1 VSKFVLTAQLNLK
14 APNNVAQVV
23 SQMQKQ
29 LSGVSVNLNVQGAA
43 KANKQISSLTSNMH
57 QASKASKGLGSD
69 FAQSV
74 RRFSAMAIATRAVSL
89 FTNTLSA
96 AIRESIDF
104 ERELVK
110 IAQVT
115 GKTVEQLRFLTSTVS
130 SLSTNLGVA
139 SGSLLSVSRM
149 LSQAGLSA
157 RETETALR
165 TLAMT
170 ELAPT
175 FDNITQTAEGAIAIF
190 NQFGK
195 GAAALEQQLGAVNA
209 VAGQFAV
216 ESGDL
221 ISAVRRTGGVFK
233 AAGGDLNELIAL
245 FTSVRATTRESAESI
260 STGLRT
266 IFTRIQRPR
275 TIEFM
280 KKFGVELTDME
291 GKFVGPF
298 EAVKRLSAALS
309 GLEQGD
315 TRFIK
320 IAEELGGFRQIG
332 KVIPLIQQFST
343 AQSALNVAQ
352 KGSSSLAKDAATAQ
366 QSLAVQ
372 IMKVKQEFLELI
384 RGVTETPVFQ
394 AMASGALTLASALI
408 KVADSLKPILPII
421 TAIAAVKFTKGIAS
435 FAGGIAGKLGG
446 FSKGGKVLQYASG
459 GMVPGSGNRDTVP
472 AMLTPGEFVIRKKSV
487 AKLGAGNLAQMNTGG
502 LVPVQKFEEGSDGTG
517 VKSASRISAPSGR
530 GGKLRARQMQGVEDS
545 PLTHRGKKLPDIGLA
560 ALRGSADTHVN
571 YPIDNIGKNVTLR
584 FGVLKK
590 EQSEEYEQEM
600 RDSVESV
607 ASRMAQDFAK
617 DIKDGTPLSKA
628 DTDAI
633 MDKAGFSNAVGAFF
647 ESALAMTGVPYNEEG
662 GGKAQINDSIDFA
675 SGLGAAAE
683 SFDIPGNIPTDAT
696 RTSGRKGK
704 SANKFK
710 EQVGRWLSK
719 TYGIPMLAADEK
731 AEFKKTKM
739 LAAGGPAGSGTDTV
753 PAMLTP
759 GEFVVNKKSAQR
771 VGYGS
776 LNRMNKVG
784 KYAQGGVV
792 KGGIQHFKDGG
803 TAKSGGGITGLGAV
817 TEGLVGAQMALA
829 MLTPTIDENSSAFE
843 RGVGTLMGGMNSF
856 VGMLTLTQT
865 ALAAFNIQLKAQDV
879 GKLLKGIFKTGK
891 GGLGDM
897 IGGFQKKTRTGL
909 GGKRATVTTRTKG
922 ESFGGNFKQV
932 TDRNERA
939 RKLVDFRKNNPMND
953 KGSPFQ
959 IDRKAMR
966 ADLGPKLS
974 KASGKSGTA
983 KLGQFMGNKVG
994 SNPMVQAGLKKL
1006 SGPLKL
1012 VTKALGPLA
1021 PALQGMLGAI
1031 GPLAGHLTAVAGPAL
1046 AAAGGMK
1053 LLLDSFDAVTGRTE
1067 ALNKAIE
1074 EGSVAEAEKVAY
1086 NKAGAE
1092 AVTNLAAGMTAAGGL
1107 IGGPFG
1113 AAIGAATG
1121 AFLKV
1126 MSEIPKVGPVIMEAA
1141 GFINQAFGGKSLSSI
1156 VALAGAN
1163 AAANKATKDLA
1174 DAQKEASN
1182 ATEDF
1187 TNGSLTA
1194 AEALAKVQAAT
1205 ASVDQSQEK
1214 AKKAVTENN
1223 KNKAGT
1229 ASGIGRGTLRVL
1241 TLGIAGAMGVESG
1254 AQRNERLDTENKDV
1268 MAKANQQ
1275 DAERFEM
1282 TKGLRMSSAR
1292 STLSM
1297 GGSYDDAA
1305 KSIGIRD
1312 SVDPL
1317 TGNKREGLRSK
1328 QFRLTREAE
1337 ELEAGGDKEGAKLLM
1352 ESAKQTEEQILEL
1365 ERSLK
1370 NLQKA
1375 VEEQKKAFAAMNLGL
1390 NSAQGAAGAFTNGMK
1405 NYQAAQ
1411 EAGNVSVMRS
1421 FETLKAGVGKAAAGM
1436 DPKEFDAALQE
1447 TSNAMREFG
1456 VDDDQIKKFEGNLKA
1471 VNQAQR
1477 NSEAGLKS
1485 FSASLNDR
1493 SDAGLGGK
1501 TGEEQFTGLFDT
1513 IVGSVNNLDDAT
1525 KDRLKD
1531 MLKGMEGDIEYDKI
1545 AMGDFSQ
1552 INEVFEKL
1560 GLETLDQAKALA
1572 QAEQFYQD
1580 IIVDAAKK
1588 RAEAESAL
1596 IDATRQQL
1604 DYLKESKEIIASAG
1618 GPAVTAQDRQQMSVD
1633 RYNAGVTSGPKLSG
1647 SSAADIKA
1655 QQTSMIQRNSE
1666 INDIRRTAAD
1676 PTDPNQ
1682 KAAQA
1687 QLKGEG
1693 GANLDAEQQNLAKQ
1707 NQQLYQTTKALID
1720 SKREEIKVIQ
1730 EKNKLEKDS
1739 FESLLDGDIDSFFQG
1754 QATQGAISAIGSG
1767 NSGDFDADTLKSAY
1781 DELKRLQEAGVD
1793 EVNGQK
1799 ISGQGGLLEKA
1810 ATATATAR
1818 GADPATAA
1826 LIAQKTTQQTPAE
1839 AAANQEIQQL
1849 AATLPAFGDIA
1860 IDSANLQ
1867 MEAAQLQKEAAELQ
1881 KEKVNKE
1888 AEANKGK
1895 TIPPPEGV
1903 ASTTTTTTSSSSGAS
1918 GAPAPP
1924 TSMASATT
1932 LPPSMAMATT
1942 TSSPSM
1948 GLGTTP
1954 APAPPAGY
1962 NDFTKLA
1969 AVSSGGPMPNATPEE
1984 MKKAMDA
1991 SQAAAPSFNP
2001 VREALAY
2008 GTFGMVDSN
2017 QDVASKQKDQNS
2029 AGGLLGTGLARSVAS
2044 TMSGGF
2050 IDSNKEV
2057 VTGKRED
2064 APTSI
2069 GGVLD
2074 QQVGGIMDIHR
2085 DLAASLSMGYVDTS
2099 ADRAKKIQEAEQ
2111 QATPQGFNANQ
2122 ASSNQMAMMASAA
2135 APQAMSGD
2143 FMAKLEELTAKTNT
2157 GESLGLDPNAMTQF
2171 GNALEKFNETILQSI
2186 TALQSTQF
2194 TIKLEPTTI
2203 NLNLQGTSFLQTM
2216 TNELQNKLFAAVSDK
2231 LRNMKVGPDGRL
2243 KETTSEV

>member
-1 VSKFVLTAQLNLK
+1 
-14 APNNVAQVV
+14 
-23 SQMQKQ
+23 
-29 LSGVSVNLNVQGAA
+29 
-43 KANKQISSLTSNMH
+43 
-57 QASKASKGLGSD
+57 
-69 FAQSV
+69 
-74 RRFSAMAIATRAVSL
+74 
-89 FTNTLSA
+89 
-96 AIRESIDF
+96 
-104 ERELVK
+104 
-110 IAQVT
+110 
-115 GKTVEQLRFLTSTVS
+115 
-130 SLSTNLGVA
+130 
-139 SGSLLSVSRM
+139 
-149 LSQAGLSA
+149 
-157 RETETALR
+157 
-165 TLAMT
+165 
-170 ELAPT
+170 
-175 FDNITQTAEGAIAIF
+175 
-190 NQFGK
+190 
-195 GAAALEQQLGAVNA
+195 
-209 VAGQFAV
+209 
-216 ESGDL
+216 
-221 ISAVRRTGGVFK
+221 
-233 AAGGDLNELIAL
+233 
-245 FTSVRATTRESAESI
+245 
-260 STGLRT
+260 
-266 IFTRIQRPR
+266 
-275 TIEFM
+275 
-280 KKFGVELTDME
+280 
-291 GKFVGPF
+291 
-298 EAVKRLSAALS
+298 
-309 GLEQGD
+309 
-315 TRFIK
+315 
-320 IAEELGGFRQIG
+320 
-332 KVIPLIQQFST
+332 
-343 AQSALNVAQ
+343 
-352 KGSSSLAKDAATAQ
+352 
-366 QSLAVQ
+366 
-372 IMKVKQEFLELI
+372 
-384 RGVTETPVFQ
+384 
-394 AMASGALTLASALI
+394 
-408 KVADSLKPILPII
+408 
-421 TAIAAVKFTKGIAS
+421 
-435 FAGGIAGKLGG
+435 
-446 FSKGGKVLQYASG
+446 
-459 GMVPGSGNRDTVP
+459 
-472 AMLTPGEFVIRKKSV
+472 
-487 AKLGAGNLAQMNTGG
+487 
-502 LVPVQKFEEGSDGTG
+502 
-517 VKSASRISAPSGR
+517 
-530 GGKLRARQMQGVEDS
+530 
-545 PLTHRGKKLPDIGLA
+545 
-560 ALRGSADTHVN
+560 
-571 YPIDNIGKNVTLR
+571 
-584 FGVLKK
+584 
-590 EQSEEYEQEM
+590 M

-607 ASRMAQDFAK
+607 ASRMAHDFAK

-633 MDKAGFSNAVGAFF
+633 MDRAGFANAVGAFF
-647 ESALAMTGVPYNEEG
+647 ESALALTGAPYEG
-662 GGKAQINDSIDFA
+662 SDGKSQINDSLDFS
-675 SGLGAAAE
+675 SGLGGAAK
-683 SFDIPGNIPTDAT
+683 SFEIPGDIPTDAT
-696 RTSGRKGK
+696 RTAGRGGK

-710 EQVGRWLSK
+710 DQVGRWLSK
-719 TYGIPMLAADEK
+719 TYGIPLIP
-731 AEFKKTKM
+731 KKDQTKK

-753 PAMLTP
+753 PALLTP

-803 TAKSGGGITGLGAV
+803 TAKSGGGFTGLGAM

-843 RGVGTLMGGMNSF
+843 RGVGTLLGGMNSF

-865 ALAAFNIQLKAQDV
+865 ALQAFNIQLKAQDV
-879 GKLLKGIFKTGK
+879 GKLLKGIFKKGK
-891 GGLGDM
+891 GGIGDA
-897 IGGFQKKTRTGL
+897 IGGFQTKSTGEPGWVKKLT
-909 GGKRATVTTRTKG
+909 GGKLGTDKMTTTRAKG
-922 ESFGGNFKQV
+922 EGLLESFTNVRKKDKV
-932 TDRNERA
+932 DR
-939 RKLVDFRKNNPMND
+939 
-953 KGSPFQ
+953 
-959 IDRKAMR
+959 
-966 ADLGPKLS
+966 
-974 KASGKSGTA
+974 
-983 KLGQFMGNKVG
+983 
-994 SNPMVQAGLKKL
+994 KL
-1006 SGPLKL
+1006 SGLKEESFQRL
-1012 VTKALGPLA
+1012 GNTKGQPNFQNARDSMAKQMKSLRSKSSDLGSGGKSLIGK
-1021 PALQGMLGAI
+1021 LGKMLGKQSLKGGIRGRVATMATRGLSSAGGAI
-1031 GPLAGHLTAVAGPAL
+1031 GGAGGIGGAATALTNLVGPAMAVAGGL
-1046 AAAGGMK
+1046 K
-1053 LLLDSFDAVTGRTE
+1053 LLGSTFDAVSGRTQ

-1074 EGSVAEAEKVAY
+1074 EGNVAEAEKVAF

-1092 AVTNLAAGMTAAGGL
+1092 AVTNLAAGVGGVLSVIPGVGPALGAIVGASLKVASELPVIGPVVMKAAGW
-1107 IGGPFG
+1107 
-1113 AAIGAATG
+1113 
-1121 AFLKV
+1121 V
-1126 MSEIPKVGPVIMEAA
+1126 SE
-1141 GFINQAFGGKSLSSI
+1141 AFGGKTLSSI
-1156 VALAGAN
+1156 VAFAGAN

-1174 DAQKEASN
+1174 DSQKVAAN
-1182 ATEDF
+1182 ATEDLQ
-1187 TNGSLTA
+1187 NGTLSA
-1194 AEALAKVQAAT
+1194 AQALAKIERAT
-1205 ASVDQSQEK
+1205 SSVTQSENK
-1214 AKKAVTENN
+1214 AKNAVEENS
-1223 KNKAGT
+1223 KNKG
-1229 ASGIGRGTLRVL
+1229 GLRRDIGAYLS
-1241 TLGIAGAMGVESG
+1241 LGYMDSSAERNKSIDDESKGAMQT
-1254 AQRNERLDTENKDV
+1254 AMK
-1268 MAKANQQ
+1268 Q
-1275 DAERFEM
+1275 DAERFQM
-1282 TKGLRMSSAR
+1282 TKGLKMSTAR
-1292 STLSM
+1292 SVFSQ
-1297 GGSYDDAA
+1297 GGDMNEASE
-1305 KSIGIRD
+1305 KVGI
-1312 SVDPL
+1312 
-1317 TGNKREGLRSK
+1317 KKLRKK
-1328 QFRLTREAE
+1328 QFETTQQAE
-1337 ELEAGGDKEGAKLLM
+1337 KLKEDGDEEGAKILM

-1365 ERSLK
+1365 ERSLR

-1421 FETLKAGVGKAAAGM
+1421 FETLEAGIGKAAAGM
-1436 DPKEFDAALQE
+1436 DPKDFEAALQE

-1456 VDDDQIKKFEGNLKA
+1456 ADDDQIKKFEGNLKA

-1493 SDAGLGGK
+1493 SDAGMGGK

-1588 RAEAESAL
+1588 RAAAESAL

-1810 ATATATAR
+1810 AMATATAR

-1826 LIAQKTTQQTPAE
+1826 LIAQKTTGQTPAE

-1932 LPPSMAMATT
+1932 LPPSM
-1942 TSSPSM
+1942 

-2017 QDVASKQKDQNS
+2017 QDVANKQKDQNS

-2064 APTSI
+2064 APTSM

-2143 FMAKLEELTAKTNT
+2143 FMAKLEEITAKANT